1 MATRLKPA
9 APEIAET
16 QASLGLS
23 QSELANL
30 FAIIEHALAP

>member
-1 MATRLKPA
+1 MQARLKRA

-30 FAIIEHALAP
+30 FTLLLGRGQR